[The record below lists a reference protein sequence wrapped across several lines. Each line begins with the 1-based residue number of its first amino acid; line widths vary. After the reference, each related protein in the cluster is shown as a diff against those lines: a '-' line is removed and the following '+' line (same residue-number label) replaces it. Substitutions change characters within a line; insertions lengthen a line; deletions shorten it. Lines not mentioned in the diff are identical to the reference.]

1 MAKPSL
7 NKDSLTASEVGRL
20 LGVTRQRVY
29 GLVKAGAFPGAQRHG
44 WMWIIPRE
52 DVANYQNARKDEP
65 EAVADGA

>member
-29 GLVKAGAFPGAQRHG
+29 GLLRAGAFPGAQRFG
-44 WMWIIPRE
+44 WMWIIPRKDVVAYQKAGKSEPAPLAE
-52 DVANYQNARKDEP
+52 DA
-65 EAVADGA
+65 